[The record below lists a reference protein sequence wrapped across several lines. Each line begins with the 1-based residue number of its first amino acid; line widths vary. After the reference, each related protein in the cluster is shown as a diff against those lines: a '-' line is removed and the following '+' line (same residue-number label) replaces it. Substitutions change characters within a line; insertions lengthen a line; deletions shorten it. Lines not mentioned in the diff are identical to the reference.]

1 MLSELLDLL
10 PSHVKVSVL
19 LCVKGG
25 RLNIVRGSFCK
36 EFAVMRSAKQDRETF
51 GKQVLKVSRRLQLRC
66 ILR

>member
-10 PSHVKVSVL
+10 PSHVKVSIL

-36 EFAVMRSAKQDRETF
+36 EYAVKRSANIWKTGSQ
-51 GKQVLKVSRRLQLRC
+51 GLKMTAVEMLHT
-66 ILR
+66 

>member
-36 EFAVMRSAKQDRETF
+36 EFAVMRSAKQDRNIRKTGSQGLEKTA
-51 GKQVLKVSRRLQLRC
+51 
-66 ILR
+66 IEMHT